1 MVLVKLNIFFDNL
14 LQNSIIFF
22 ALLNPIGISAVVL
35 SLLGQDVSKLQ
46 MKQVAFKST
55 LTILVAFFIVL
66 VGGNFILSVFGI
78 NTNSIK
84 VIGGIVL
91 ILMALEMIRGNKQ
104 KTTSSSDDI
113 KADDDLSVIPIGIPI
128 IFGPGLFSTI
138 IIVKQEAQNFYDI
151 TAIVIAFLINAILI
165 YLAFRN
171 SLYIRNYLGQTGQNV
186 VTKIMGLI
194 VGAISVQFIISGIV
208 NLVKT
213 YL

>member
-1 MVLVKLNIFFDNL
+1 MSIFFDNL
-14 LQNSIIFF
+14 LQHSIIFF
-22 ALLNPIGISAVVL
+22 ALLNPLGISAVVL
-35 SLLGQDVSKLQ
+35 SLLGQDVTKIQ
-46 MKQVAFKST
+46 MKEVAFKSS
-55 LTILVAFFIVL
+55 LTIIFAFFIVL
-66 VGGNFILSVFGI
+66 IGGNFILSVFGI

-104 KTTSSSDDI
+104 KTNSTNESVNTQ
-113 KADDDLSVIPIGIPI
+113 DDLSVVPIGIPI

-151 TAIVIAFLINAILI
+151 TAIIIAFLINALLI
-165 YLAFRN
+165 YLAFKN
-171 SLYIRNYLGQTGQNV
+171 SLYLRNYLGQTGQNV

-194 VGAISVQFIISGIV
+194 VGAIAVQFIISGSV